1 MRTLLLVLSLLLA
14 VTAINGLAV
23 SPRWAAVTAING
35 LAVSPRWAARRQPAA
50 AAAARMALDGNQ
62 TSGGQLDPEARASE
76 ARAAYQKAPWFSD
89 KKALAKIDYE
99 SFVKQ
104 VRRREVV
111 CGSNDNACLL
121 TALCL

>member
-23 SPRWAAVTAING
+23 SPRWAAVRTQ
-35 LAVSPRWAARRQPAA
+35 RAARRQPAA

-89 KKALAKIDYE
+89 EKALAKIDYDR
-99 SFVKQ
+99 FVEQ